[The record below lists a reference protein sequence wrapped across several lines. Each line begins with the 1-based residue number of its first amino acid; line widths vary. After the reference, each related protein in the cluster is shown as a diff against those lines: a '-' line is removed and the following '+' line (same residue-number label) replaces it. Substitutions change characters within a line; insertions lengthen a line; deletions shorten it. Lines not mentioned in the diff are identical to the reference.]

1 MEPLSRPCST
11 RNTPSP
17 EPSQSQSAQDTSRSL
32 SATLSATDL
41 QQNQGASLLD
51 SPTPAGSFS
60 EDFPQE
66 PSRGE
71 QYPPESSFSSLH
83 DISALAMS
91 RHQSGSNPTPNRNP
105 SIQLL
110 SPESARHPRRMS
122 QVSPGFIFVIFPM
135 SLRCGF
141 APLISLSL
149 FSFVFQ
155 APISFLSSDS
165 C

>member
-1 MEPLSRPCST
+1 MEPPPRPSST
-11 RNTPSP
+11 RNTASP
-17 EPSQSQSAQDTSRSL
+17 EPSQSQSTQDTSRR
-32 SATLSATDL
+32 LSATDL
-41 QQNQGASLLD
+41 QQSQGASLLE
-51 SPTPAGSFS
+51 PPPPAGSLS
-60 EDFPQE
+60 EDLLQE
-66 PSRGE
+66 PSIGE

-91 RHQSGSNPTPNRNP
+91 RHQSGSNPTPDRNP

-135 SLRCGF
+135 SASWIW
-141 APLISLSL
+141 APDFPLT